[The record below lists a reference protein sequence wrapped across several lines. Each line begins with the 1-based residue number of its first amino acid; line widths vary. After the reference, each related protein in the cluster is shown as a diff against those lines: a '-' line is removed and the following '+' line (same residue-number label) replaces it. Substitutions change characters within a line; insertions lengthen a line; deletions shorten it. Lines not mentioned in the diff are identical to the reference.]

1 MAPIASA
8 QDVRLQTGDRP
19 KRGNPRQ
26 QTNELTSY
34 LDGSV
39 IYGSDETRAAAL
51 RTFSGGELA
60 MSAGGLP
67 PFNAAGLS
75 NANDAHIVA
84 DNQLFL
90 AGDVRANENVELS
103 AVHALWIREHNLVA
117 QTIAKLTPSLDD
129 ETVYQWA
136 RQIVGAELQAITY
149 REFLPALL
157 GSGALRPYRGYNPTV
172 NASIANEF
180 STAAFRV
187 GHTLINDD
195 VEFLDND
202 GNPVREEIE
211 LRDAFFNPA
220 TILEV
225 GADPIL
231 KYLATDNAQEVDL
244 KLVDGLRNFLFGPPG
259 AGGFDLAARNIQR
272 GRDHGLADYNTVRR
286 AYGLGPVGSF
296 SQISTNPDLQQ
307 KLQSLYGSVND
318 IDLWVG
324 GLAEDHVAGA
334 SVGSTF
340 RRIIADQFER
350 LRDGDRYWYERVF
363 AGQALADLN
372 ATRLSDVI
380 RRNTTITNLQDDVFF
395 FHADQAAAATITS
408 PSSSAPP
415 TVDGLVRDAAR
426 SLGRMRDFR
435 EFDGGNNSPLHPSW
449 GEAGAQLLRTA
460 PAEYADG
467 LSEPAGQDR
476 PGAREIS
483 NTVCALEEEDVGEEA
498 PRNDRSMSDW
508 IYAWG
513 QFVDHDLD
521 LTTTGS
527 TAFDIPV
534 PKGDPFFDPNST
546 GAQVIPL
553 DRSNFDEGTGIKR
566 NLHLLGHGPLRRRQA
581 FFE

>member
-1 MAPIASA
+1 MASPSSA
-8 QDVRLQTGDRP
+8 ESQWHWRG
-19 KRGNPRQ
+19 KRSNPRQ
-26 QTNELTSY
+26 QTNELSSY

-39 IYGSDETRAAAL
+39 VYGSDPTRAAAL
-51 RTFSGGELA
+51 RTFEGGELA

-67 PFNAAGLS
+67 PLNTAGLS
-75 NANDAHIVA
+75 NANDAHLVP
-84 DNQLFL
+84 DDQLFL

-103 AVHALWIREHNLVA
+103 AVHALWVREHNLIA
-117 QTIAKLTPSLDD
+117 QTIAQLFPSLED
-129 ETVYQWA
+129 EAIYQWT
-136 RQIVGAELQAITY
+136 RQIVGAEMQVITY

-157 GSGALRPYRGYNPTV
+157 GSGALRPYRGYNPAT

-272 GRDHGLADYNTVRR
+272 GRDHGLADYNTTRR
-286 AYGLGPVGSF
+286 SYGLPPVSSF
-296 SQISTNPDLQQ
+296 SQITTNPELQH
-307 KLQSLYGSVND
+307 KLQGLYGSVND

-324 GLAEDHVAGA
+324 GLAEDHVPGA
-334 SVGSTF
+334 SVGRTF

-350 LRDGDRYWYERVF
+350 LRDGDRYWYERIF

-380 RRNTTITNLQDDVFF
+380 RRNSTITNLQDNVFF
-395 FHADQAAAATITS
+395 FDTEQPAAGAT
-408 PSSSAPP
+408 SSSAARPAL
-415 TVDGLVRDAAR
+415 TVEGLVRDAAR
-426 SLGRMRDFR
+426 YLMHIRGFR
-435 EFDGGNNSPLHPSW
+435 ELDGSQNNPLRPSW
-449 GEAGAQLLRTA
+449 GEAGSQLLRNA
-460 PAEYADG
+460 PARYADG
-467 LSEPAGQDR
+467 VSEPAGQDR

-483 NTVCALEEEDVGEEA
+483 NTVCALEEDSGEEA
-498 PRNDRSMSDW
+498 PRNERSMSDW

-534 PKGDPFFDPNST
+534 PLGDPFFDPDST
-546 GAQVIPL
+546 GTQVIPL

-566 NLHLLGHGPLRRRQA
+566 NLHLLGNRPLHRRQA
-581 FFE
+581 LFE

>member
-1 MAPIASA
+1 M
-8 QDVRLQTGDRP
+8 QV
-19 KRGNPRQ
+19 
-26 QTNELTSY
+26 
-34 LDGSV
+34 
-39 IYGSDETRAAAL
+39 
-51 RTFSGGELA
+51 
-60 MSAGGLP
+60 
-67 PFNAAGLS
+67 
-75 NANDAHIVA
+75 
-84 DNQLFL
+84 
-90 AGDVRANENVELS
+90 
-103 AVHALWIREHNLVA
+103 
-117 QTIAKLTPSLDD
+117 
-129 ETVYQWA
+129 
-136 RQIVGAELQAITY
+136 ITY
-149 REFLPALL
+149 HEFLPALL
-157 GSGALRPYRGYNPTV
+157 GSGAVRPYRGYNPTA

-202 GNPVREEIE
+202 ANPVREEIE

-272 GRDHGLADYNTVRR
+272 GRDHGLADYNTTRR
-286 AYGLGPVGSF
+286 AYGLPAVSSF
-296 SQISTNPDLQQ
+296 SQISANPDLQQ
-307 KLQSLYGSVND
+307 KLQGLYGSVDD

-334 SVGSTF
+334 SVGRTF
-340 RRIIADQFER
+340 QRIIADQFER

-363 AGQALADLN
+363 GAQALADLN

-380 RRNTTITNLQDDVFF
+380 RRNTTITNLQDNVFF
-395 FHADQAAAATITS
+395 FHSDQDATAASATPAS
-408 PSSSAPP
+408 SRPSARRNV
-415 TVDGLVRDAAR
+415 TVTGLVRDAAR
-426 SLGRMRDFR
+426 YLMRMRDFR
-435 EFDGGNNSPLHPSW
+435 EFDGSGNSLRDRSW
-449 GEAGAQLLRTA
+449 GEAGSQLLRLA
-460 PAEYADG
+460 PAAYADG
-467 LSEPAGQDR
+467 LSEPAGQNR

-483 NTVCALEEEDVGEEA
+483 NTVCALEEDGEEA

-527 TAFDIPV
+527 TPFDIPV
-534 PKGDPFFDPNST
+534 PLGDVFFDLDST
-546 GAQVIPL
+546 GTQVIAL
-553 DRSNFDEGTGIKR
+553 DRSNFDDGTGTKR
-566 NLHLLGHGPLRRRQA
+566 NRHLTGATSLRRRQRM
-581 FFE
+581 FE

>member
-1 MAPIASA
+1 LLLAPIADAQSA
-8 QDVRLQTGDRP
+8 QSPGSD
-19 KRGNPRQ
+19 RGNRSDPRQ

-60 MSAGGLP
+60 TSRGELP
-67 PFNAAGLS
+67 PFNTAGLS
-75 NANDAHIVA
+75 NANDAHLVPDA
-84 DNQLFL
+84 QLFL

-103 AVHALWIREHNLVA
+103 AVHALWVREHNLIA
-117 QTIAKLTPSLDD
+117 QTVAKLFPALDD
-129 ETVYQWA
+129 ETIYQWA
-136 RQIVGAELQAITY
+136 RQIVGAEMQVITY

-157 GSGALRPYRGYNPTV
+157 GSAAVRPYRGYNPAV
-172 NASIANEF
+172 NPSIANEF

-187 GHTLINDD
+187 GHTLVNDD

-202 GNPVREEIE
+202 GNPVREEIA
-211 LRDAFFNPA
+211 LRDAFFAPA

-272 GRDHGLADYNTVRR
+272 GRDHGLADYNATRR
-286 AYGLGPVGSF
+286 AYGLRPVSTF
-296 SQISTNPDLQQ
+296 SQISTNPALQE

-324 GLAEDHVAGA
+324 GLAEDHLAGA
-334 SVGSTF
+334 SVGPTF
-340 RRIIADQFER
+340 LRIIADQFER
-350 LRDGDRYWYERVF
+350 LREGDRFWYERVF
-363 AGQALADLN
+363 TGQAIFDLN

-380 RRNTTITNLQDDVFF
+380 RRNSAITNLQDNVFF
-395 FHADQAAAATITS
+395 FHADQAAAAMS
-408 PSSSAPP
+408 SSSAAQRTPA
-415 TVDGLVRDAAR
+415 VEGLVRNAAR
-426 SLGRMRDFR
+426 DLVRMRDFR
-435 EFDGGNNSPLHPSW
+435 AFDGSNNNLLHPYW
-449 GEAGAQLLRTA
+449 GETGSELLRTA

-467 LSEPAGQDR
+467 LWYPAGQDR

-483 NTVCALEEEDVGEEA
+483 NTLCALDDGDERS
-498 PRNDRSMSDW
+498 RNDRSLSDW

-527 TAFDIPV
+527 TPFDIPV
-534 PKGDPFFDPNST
+534 PVGDPFFDPNST
-546 GAQVIPL
+546 GTQVILL
-553 DRSNFDEGTGIKR
+553 DRSNFDEGTGTKN
-566 NLHLLGHGPLRRRQA
+566 NLHLLGHGPLPHRQA
-581 FFE
+581 LFE

>member
-1 MAPIASA
+1 MS
-8 QDVRLQTGDRP
+8 RSTRS
-19 KRGNPRQ
+19 NPRQ

-51 RTFSGGELA
+51 RTFSAGELA

-67 PFNAAGLS
+67 PFNTAGLS

-103 AVHALWIREHNLVA
+103 AVHALWIREHNLIA
-117 QTIAKLTPSLDD
+117 QTIAKLSPSLDD

-136 RQIVGAELQAITY
+136 RQIVGAEMQVITY

-157 GSGALRPYRGYNPTV
+157 GAGALRPYRGYNPTV

-286 AYGLGPVGSF
+286 AYGLAPVGSF

-307 KLQSLYGSVND
+307 KLQGLYGSVND

-324 GLAEDHVAGA
+324 GLAEDHVPGA

-363 AGQALADLN
+363 AGPALADLN

-380 RRNTTITNLQDDVFF
+380 RRNSTITNLQDNVFF
-395 FHADQAAAATITS
+395 FFPDDQAAATISSSSSKAAASASS
-408 PSSSAPP
+408 PSSTAQRPL
-415 TVDGLVRDAAR
+415 TVAGLVRDAAR
-426 SLGRMRDFR
+426 YLVRMREFR
-435 EFDGGNNSPLHPSW
+435 QFDGSDNSPLHSSW
-449 GEAGAQLLRTA
+449 GEAGSELLRIA

-483 NTVCALEEEDVGEEA
+483 NTVCALEEDGEEA

-527 TAFDIPV
+527 TPFDIPV
-534 PKGDPFFDPNST
+534 PLGDPFFDPDST
-546 GAQVIPL
+546 GTQVIAL
-553 DRSNFDEGTGIKR
+553 DRSNFDQGTGTKR
-566 NLHLLGHGPLRRRQA
+566 NRHLFGAASLRRRQRM
-581 FFE
+581 FE

>member
-1 MAPIASA
+1 MRERYGLLALLLVAAMVLPPGA
-8 QDVRLQTGDRP
+8 QSHGWRVHAA
-19 KRGNPRQ
+19 RGNPRT

-51 RTFSGGELA
+51 RTFAGGELL
-60 MSAGGLP
+60 SSPGGLP
-67 PFNAAGLS
+67 PFNTAGLS

-103 AVHALWIREHNLVA
+103 AVHALWVREHNLIA

-129 ETVYQWA
+129 ETIYQWA
-136 RQIVGAELQAITY
+136 RQLVGAELQVITY
-149 REFLPALL
+149 HEFLPALL
-157 GSGALRPYRGYNPTV
+157 GSGALRPYRGYNPMA

-272 GRDHGLADYNTVRR
+272 GRDHGLADYNSTRR
-286 AYGLGPVGSF
+286 AYGLPPVSSF
-296 SQISTNPDLQQ
+296 SQISSDPDLQQ
-307 KLQSLYGSVND
+307 KLQGLYGSLDD

-334 SVGSTF
+334 SVGRTF

-363 AGQALADLN
+363 SGQALADLN

-380 RRNTTITNLQDDVFF
+380 RRNSTITNLQDNVFF
-395 FHADQAAAATITS
+395 FDEDQAAAAIS
-408 PSSSAPP
+408 SSSSSAAAAFSSSSSSTAQPRL
-415 TVDGLVRDAAR
+415 TVAGLVRDAAR
-426 SLGRMRDFR
+426 DLMRMRDFR
-435 EFDGGNNSPLHPSW
+435 QLDGSNNSQLHSSW
-449 GEAGAQLLRTA
+449 GEAGSELLRIT

-483 NTVCALEEEDVGEEA
+483 NTVCALEEDGEEA

-508 IYAWG
+508 I
-513 QFVDHDLD
+513 
-521 LTTTGS
+521 
-527 TAFDIPV
+527 
-534 PKGDPFFDPNST
+534 
-546 GAQVIPL
+546 
-553 DRSNFDEGTGIKR
+553 
-566 NLHLLGHGPLRRRQA
+566 
-581 FFE
+581 